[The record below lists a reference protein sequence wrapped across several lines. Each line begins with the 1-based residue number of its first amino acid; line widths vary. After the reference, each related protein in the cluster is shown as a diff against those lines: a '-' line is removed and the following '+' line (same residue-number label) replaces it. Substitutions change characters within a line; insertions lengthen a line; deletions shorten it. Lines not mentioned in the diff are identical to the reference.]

1 MPSETDNEHARAGH
15 VVVAAT
21 RGRDS
26 AGFEASLSLAKLRA
40 TPVVDRTTK
49 EVRAV
54 RPGDIAVLVA
64 TNAEASALA
73 DALHARKI
81 RAAIARAGLLATPEG
96 VLVDA
101 ALRSLLDE
109 GDSLAAAKIDVPLG
123 HGGKSPRA
131 ELLPKGQGFTQAAH
145 AWPRTAR
152 NRPGQCKG

>member
-1 MPSETDNEHARAGH
+1 MKLPFPSSPA
-15 VVVAAT
+15 
-21 RGRDS
+21 
-26 AGFEASLSLAKLRA
+26 A

-64 TNAEASALA
+64 TNAEASTLA